1 MSKAVLKNPIFWSDV
16 PDVDVLRVGDAY
28 YMVSTTMH
36 VMPGC
41 PIMKS
46 KDLVNWEIQ
55 SYIYDII
62 EENDAY
68 NLKNGQN
75 VYGRGQWAT
84 SLRYNNGTFYACFV
98 CNDMKKT
105 YMYYT
110 KDIESGKWD
119 RYEYDGIYHD
129 MSVLFDD
136 DGRVYMFHQ
145 CGDVRIT
152 ELESDCSKIKEG
164 GIDQLLFSTPKENIG
179 LRCEGCHAYKKDGY
193 YYLIFIEWP
202 TDGNARRREICY
214 RSKEL
219 LGPYERKQ
227 IMDDDLGY
235 HNKGV
240 AQGAF
245 FDTPDGDW
253 FAMLFQDHDAVGRIP
268 CIMPMTW
275 EDGWPVLGIDG
286 KVPHEFETPFEEGP
300 KFEMVISD
308 DFNHSENKLAN
319 QWQWNH
325 NPINSAWSFTDRPG
339 YLRLTTA
346 QMATSVLD
354 ARNTLTQRTE
364 GPNCTCTV
372 VLEVAGMKDGDFA
385 GLVALQSNYGT
396 VGVKVCD
403 GVKSIAMS
411 KKDGE
416 IEAVDLSDTVD
427 KVYLRVY
434 FDYEDSRDI
443 ADFYYSLDGVDYI
456 KIGSELKMLYTLDHF
471 MGYRI
476 GLYNYATKELGGYAD
491 FEYFDYNRSR

>member
-1 MSKAVLKNPIFWSDV
+1 
-16 PDVDVLRVGDAY
+16 
-28 YMVSTTMH
+28 
-36 VMPGC
+36 
-41 PIMKS
+41 
-46 KDLVNWEIQ
+46 
-55 SYIYDII
+55 
-62 EENDAY
+62 
-68 NLKNGQN
+68 
-75 VYGRGQWAT
+75 
-84 SLRYNNGTFYACFV
+84 
-98 CNDMKKT
+98 
-105 YMYYT
+105 
-110 KDIESGKWD
+110 
-119 RYEYDGIYHD
+119 
-129 MSVLFDD
+129 
-136 DGRVYMFHQ
+136 
-145 CGDVRIT
+145 
-152 ELESDCSKIKEG
+152 
-164 GIDQLLFSTPKENIG
+164 
-179 LRCEGCHAYKKDGY
+179 
-193 YYLIFIEWP
+193 
-202 TDGNARRREICY
+202 
-214 RSKEL
+214 
-219 LGPYERKQ
+219 
-227 IMDDDLGY
+227 
-235 HNKGV
+235 
-240 AQGAF
+240 
-245 FDTPDGDW
+245 
-253 FAMLFQDHDAVGRIP
+253 MLFQDHDAVGRIP

-416 IEAVDLSDTVD
+416 IEAVNLSDTVD